1 MARLTLSKSSLSM
14 QSRQLK
20 NFERFLPSLDLKR
33 RQLIAERAKAVQ
45 AIAETE
51 SSIVMLREQIKTA
64 IPMVSN
70 QEVNVDG
77 LVSVSSVQIDTIN
90 IMGVRLPQLGQIKL
104 KRRPYS
110 LLAKPA
116 WVDSLAELLAKKL
129 QLRLQ
134 IQVDRRRLELL
145 DEAVKTVTQR
155 VNLFDKVLIPRTRE
169 NIRKIRIFLADAERA
184 AVVRAKIAKG
194 KRAREALAL

>member
-1 MARLTLSKSSLSM
+1 MARLTLSKSSLST

-20 NFERFLPSLDLKR
+20 TFERFLPSLDLKR

-51 SSIVMLREQIKTA
+51 ETIERLRELLKTA
-64 IPMVSN
+64 IPMAAN
-70 QEVNVDG
+70 QEVSVDG
-77 LVSVSSVQIDTIN
+77 LVTVASVQIDTIN
-90 IMGVRLPQLGQIKL
+90 IMGVRLPQIGQIRL
-104 KRRPYS
+104 KRRSYS

-116 WVDSLAELLAKKL
+116 WVDSLAELLEKML
-129 QLRLQ
+129 QMKLQ
-134 IQVDRRRLELL
+134 IQVDQRRLVLL

-169 NIRKIRIFLADAERA
+169 NIRKIQIFLADAERA

-194 KRAREALAL
+194 KRAREALAI

>member
-20 NFERFLPSLDLKR
+20 TFERFLPSLDLKR

-51 SSIVMLREQIKTA
+51 RSIDLLREQLKTA
-64 IPMVSN
+64 IPMVAN

-77 LVSVSSVQIDTIN
+77 LVSVASVQIDTIN
-90 IMGVRLPQLGQIKL
+90 IMGVRLPQLGQIQL

-116 WVDSLAELLAKKL
+116 WVDSLAELLAQMQ
-129 QLRLQ
+129 QLRIQ
-134 IQVDRRRLELL
+134 IQVDRRRLTLL
-145 DEAVKTVTQR
+145 DEAVKAVTQR

-194 KRAREALAL
+194 KRAREAVAV

>member
-20 NFERFLPSLDLKR
+20 TFERFLPSLDLKR

-51 SSIVMLREQIKTA
+51 RAIDILREQLKTA
-64 IPMVSN
+64 IPMAAN
-70 QEVNVDG
+70 QEVSVDG
-77 LVSVSSVQIDTIN
+77 LVSVASVQIDTIN
-90 IMGVRLPQLGQIKL
+90 IMGVRLPQLGQIQL
-104 KRRPYS
+104 KRRSYS

-116 WVDSLAELLAKKL
+116 WVDNLAELLAKKL

-134 IQVDRRRLELL
+134 IQVDQRRLMLL

-194 KRAREALAL
+194 KRAREAVAL

>member
-20 NFERFLPSLDLKR
+20 TFERFLPSLDLKR

-51 SSIVMLREQIKTA
+51 KSIDRLQELLKTA
-64 IPMVSN
+64 IPMVAN
-70 QEVNVDG
+70 QEVSVDG
-77 LVSVSSVQIDTIN
+77 LVTVASVQIDTIN
-90 IMGVRLPQLGQIKL
+90 IMGVRLPQISQIHL
-104 KRRPYS
+104 KRRSYS

-116 WVDSLAELLAKKL
+116 WVDSLAELLEKMLKMK
-129 QLRLQ
+129 LQ
-134 IQVDRRRLELL
+134 IQVDQRRLELL

-194 KRAREALAL
+194 KRASEAVAI

>member
-20 NFERFLPSLDLKR
+20 TFERFLPSLDLKR

-45 AIAETE
+45 AIVETE
-51 SSIVMLREQIKTA
+51 RSIDMLREQLKTA
-64 IPMVSN
+64 IPMASN

-77 LVSVSSVQIDTIN
+77 LVSVASVQIDTIN

-129 QLRLQ
+129 QLKLQ
-134 IQVDRRRLELL
+134 IQVDQRRLVLL

-194 KRAREALAL
+194 KRAREAVAL

>member
-20 NFERFLPSLDLKR
+20 TFERFLPSLDLKR

-45 AIAETE
+45 AIVETE
-51 SSIVMLREQIKTA
+51 RSIDMLREQLKTA
-64 IPMVSN
+64 IPMASN

-77 LVSVSSVQIDTIN
+77 LVSVASVQIDTIN

-129 QLRLQ
+129 QLKLQ
-134 IQVDRRRLELL
+134 IQVDQRRLVLL

-169 NIRKIRIFLADAERA
+169 NIRKIGIFLADAERA

-194 KRAREALAL
+194 KRAREAVAL

>member
-20 NFERFLPSLDLKR
+20 TFERFLPSLDLKR

-90 IMGVRLPQLGQIKL
+90 IMGVCLPQLGQIKL

-116 WVDSLAELLAKKL
+116 WVDSLAELLAKML
-129 QLRLQ
+129 QLRIQ

-184 AVVRAKIAKG
+184 AVVQAKIAKG

>member
-20 NFERFLPSLDLKR
+20 TFERFLPSLDLKR

-51 SSIVMLREQIKTA
+51 KSIDRLQELLKTA
-64 IPMVSN
+64 IPMVAN
-70 QEVNVDG
+70 QEVSVDG
-77 LVSVSSVQIDTIN
+77 LVTVANVQIDTIN
-90 IMGVRLPQLGQIKL
+90 IMGVRLPQIGQIRL

-116 WVDSLAELLAKKL
+116 WVDSLAELLEKMLKMK
-129 QLRLQ
+129 LQ
-134 IQVDRRRLELL
+134 IQVDQRRLELL

-194 KRAREALAL
+194 KRASEAVAI

>member
-20 NFERFLPSLDLKR
+20 TFERFLPSLDLKR
-33 RQLIAERAKAVQ
+33 RQLIAERAKATQ
-45 AIAETE
+45 AISETE
-51 SSIVMLREQIKTA
+51 SAIDRLREQLKTA
-64 IPMVSN
+64 IPMAAN

-77 LVSVSSVQIDTIN
+77 LVSVASVHIDSIN
-90 IMGVRLPQLGQIKL
+90 IMGVRLPQLGEIQL

-116 WVDSLAELLAKKL
+116 WVDSLAELLAQML

-134 IQVDRRRLELL
+134 IQVDRRRLVLL

-194 KRAREALAL
+194 KRAREAAAV

>member
-20 NFERFLPSLDLKR
+20 TFERFLPSLDLKR
-33 RQLIAERAKAVQ
+33 RQLIAERARAVQ
-45 AIAETE
+45 VIAETE
-51 SSIVMLREQIKTA
+51 RSIEMLRVQLKTA
-64 IPMVSN
+64 IPMVAN
-70 QEVNVDG
+70 QEVSVDG
-77 LVSVSSVQIDTIN
+77 LVSVASVQVDTIN
-90 IMGVRLPQLGQIKL
+90 IMGVRLPQLGQVHL

-116 WVDSLAELLAKKL
+116 WVDSLAELLEKMLKL
-129 QLRLQ
+129 KLQ
-134 IQVDRRRLELL
+134 IQVDRRRLVLL

-194 KRAREALAL
+194 KRAREALAI

>member
-20 NFERFLPSLDLKR
+20 TFERFLPSLDLKR

-51 SSIVMLREQIKTA
+51 KSIDRLQELLKTA
-64 IPMVSN
+64 IPMVAN
-70 QEVNVDG
+70 QEVSVDG
-77 LVSVSSVQIDTIN
+77 LVTVASVQIDTIN
-90 IMGVRLPQLGQIKL
+90 IMGVRLPQIGQIRL

-116 WVDSLAELLAKKL
+116 WVDSLAELLEKMLKMK
-129 QLRLQ
+129 LQ
-134 IQVDRRRLELL
+134 IQVDQRRLELL

-194 KRAREALAL
+194 KRASEAVAI